1 MHPQGKKKSFIIT
14 NNNNMIRYLFLSRVS
29 SNELTC
35 IRNISFDKKHLFS
48 TSYIHSDL
56 PYDYS
61 VKDRIS
67 ALQQENERLKQEADK
82 LKSELEYWEVR
93 NGCKYRPVFL

>member
-1 MHPQGKKKSFIIT
+1 M
-14 NNNNMIRYLFLSRVS
+14 
-29 SNELTC
+29 
-35 IRNISFDKKHLFS
+35 
-48 TSYIHSDL
+48 SYIHSDL
-56 PYDYS
+56 LYGYS